1 MSLRRRVIS
10 LFGFYI
16 LLLLGCVVVGFAVA
30 GRFGDKLH
38 DKAEDVKN
46 IYINEEKGEE
56 NDEQER

>member
-1 MSLRRRVIS
+1 VIKV
-10 LFGFYI
+10 FGFYI
-16 LLLLGCVVVGFAVA
+16 LILLGCVVLGFAVA
-30 GRFGDKLH
+30 GRFGDTLH